1 MFEFAV
7 AEWLEWDDPKNNVEL
22 ERQKEDRYYSED
34 ASLPLPHYAFVQA
47 VKADNGTG
55 FNVALRKKPSDTS
68 AFLALRNIRI
78 HEDLTSLYQVSVQRQ
93 MCSANMNAGDCGKA
107 GGVRG
112 TGSSARCN
120 CDDAGDGAAREALV
134 MTWPCPTGV
143 NAIFKGNDEK
153 CADATASLASDA
165 AATSVQNYRI
175 KRCEIGGSSSNSAC
189 DDNNAVGW
197 SDWTPASSTWASAS
211 AGWGSSPEV
220 IANNNNHNKYVY
232 IGATS
237 SHDHYFTRYINING
251 DSVAANDNEPADAK
265 SNAGKIVA
273 VVLPLDE
280 RGKKYKYRVEER
292 QKRSAPTG
300 GYPIH
305 SFACSGTGDNF
316 GTSASCVQDTIRLPK
331 PAPTNFKLEVAKGAN
346 NQVQPGAIKLSW
358 KGSTEVTLGAAAIS
372 HSYKIQMCKTD
383 EATTACSEWSSL
395 PNVGSANNAMPACS
409 QAVSGAPSNG
419 KVGVKSDA
427 SSTAEYL
434 GRGAKGSYFDCTI
447 VDLEPK
453 FYRFRIYDA
462 NKIGDGAQAAGVQES
477 SPWLYARLTPSARL
491 GLSEE
496 DAQAMA
502 PFPSIGT
509 VSVKKIAAVT
519 AASGTAAQPA
529 KIQLSWPCPPS
540 ANVIGEVL
548 I

>member
-1 MFEFAV
+1 MNYRLYRCKMDSARTTNPNCGTSTGREW
-7 AEWLEWDDPKNNVEL
+7 AEWKP
-22 ERQKEDRYYSED
+22 
-34 ASLPLPHYAFVQA
+34 ASWGSGASVS
-47 VKADNGTG
+47 
-55 FNVALRKKPSDTS
+55 SDV
-68 AFLALRNIRI
+68 
-78 HEDLTSLYQVSVQRQ
+78 VS
-93 MCSANMNAGDCGKA
+93 
-107 GGVRG
+107 
-112 TGSSARCN
+112 TSSA
-120 CDDAGDGAAREALV
+120 A
-134 MTWPCPTGV
+134 
-143 NAIFKGNDEK
+143 KK
-153 CADATASLASDA
+153 C
-165 AATSVQNYRI
+165 
-175 KRCEIGGSSSNSAC
+175 
-189 DDNNAVGW
+189 
-197 SDWTPASSTWASAS
+197 
-211 AGWGSSPEV
+211 
-220 IANNNNHNKYVY
+220 VY
-232 IGATS
+232 IGSTPN
-237 SHDHYFTRYINING
+237 HDDYFMRYTHHPLTDGASDCTGFTASG
-251 DSVAANDNEPADAK
+251 DNADPAASRSGD
-265 SNAGKIVA
+265 GKYVA
-273 VVLPLDE
+273 VVVPLGATG
-280 RGKKYKYRVEER
+280 RGDRYKYRVER
-292 QKRSAPTG
+292 RNKQSNTNSKSVVM
-300 GYPIH
+300 
-305 SFACSGTGDNF
+305 SCSGTGDNF

-395 PNVGSANNAMPACS
+395 PNVGSGNNAMPACS

-419 KVGVKSDA
+419 KAGVKSDA

-477 SPWLYARLTPSARL
+477 SPWLYARLTPSTRL

-509 VSVKKIAAVT
+509 VSVKKIAAVP

-529 KIQLSWPCPPS
+529 KVQLSWPCPPS
-540 ANVIGEVL
+540 ANRDWTCEASATPSGNGGWLVSDQADRTDASKAGRYRIYRCQIEDSVTTGLGQCGGDAWMASGEDYVKKSYKVAIQGTGSGAKL
-548 I
+548 IFEDKVTSGGSGAGAFADGENAELGKKYVYKIRVYNELGIMSTPPATCAGPASLPTAPSACTGTTGITAPAQ